1 VIDLL
6 VLGEGNV
13 DLILSGGD
21 VEPAFGQI
29 ENLVE
34 RAQLTVGSSGAI
46 LACGAARLGLR
57 TAFAGVVGA
66 DAFGEFLLARLRE
79 RGVDVSPCRRDPA
92 LATGVTLHLVRG
104 DDRAMLTAP
113 GTIDALRASDV
124 DPALLHATRHVH
136 VASYYLQ
143 RALQPGVADLLRQ
156 ARAGGATTSLDP
168 GWDPAD
174 RWDGGLAAAL
184 RETDM
189 LLVNEAEAARIAD
202 HGVATCA
209 VKLGAAGALLR
220 RGGEEVRVDA
230 PAAEVVDTIGAGD
243 SFGAGLLCGL
253 LGGASTEEALRL
265 AVACGS
271 LSVRAAGGTDG
282 QATLAEALALA
293 ATLSGRPAARR
304 AG

>member
-1 VIDLL
+1 
-6 VLGEGNV
+6 
-13 DLILSGGD
+13 
-21 VEPAFGQI
+21 
-29 ENLVE
+29 
-34 RAQLTVGSSGAI
+34 
-46 LACGAARLGLR
+46 
-57 TAFAGVVGA
+57 
-66 DAFGEFLLARLRE
+66 
-79 RGVDVSPCRRDPA
+79 
-92 LATGVTLHLVRG
+92 
-104 DDRAMLTAP
+104 
-113 GTIDALRASDV
+113 
-124 DPALLHATRHVH
+124 VH

-184 RETDM
+184 RETDVQ
-189 LLVNEAEAARIAD
+189 LVNEAEAARIAD